1 MSESVSPVAED
12 VLSSIRRMVTVQP
25 APVGRLVLTPAQR
38 VREKPLQEDISEPV
52 AVEVRNDPPPFQMR
66 PDGDELAA
74 LVRRMITEE
83 LRGELG
89 EQVTRNI
96 RKLVRIEIDR
106 ALAAKDLK

>member
-1 MSESVSPVAED
+1 MSEPVSPVAED

-25 APVGRLVLTPAQR
+25 APVGRLLLTPAQR
-38 VREKPLQEDISEPV
+38 VQDRTAREDAPAET
-52 AVEVRNDPPPFQMR
+52 EVRDIPPPFQPR
-66 PDGDELAA
+66 IEDDELAG

-96 RKLVRIEIDR
+96 RKLVRSEIDR